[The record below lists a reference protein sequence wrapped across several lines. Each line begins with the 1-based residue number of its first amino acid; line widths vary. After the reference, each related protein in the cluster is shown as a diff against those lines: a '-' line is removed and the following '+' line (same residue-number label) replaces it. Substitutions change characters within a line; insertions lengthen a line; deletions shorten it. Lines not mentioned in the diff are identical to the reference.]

1 MKNLKFLVITLLSG
15 VALLSCKNE
24 NQTNAEK
31 AVADYE
37 NYVDSINNIAILDIE
52 SRWDYIENDYQLR
65 KLATEN
71 ALVAVEDREDL
82 QEKVILSN
90 EKYELYRTNYLEHQ
104 EKNQKPQFR
113 ATLFGN
119 DNIGDDISF
128 TWVNKD
134 NILSV
139 FDKFTSTVT
148 ENKDTYSREDWD
160 EIKMLYEAL
169 GTRKNTVEKEGLSS
183 SDNMKIASIK
193 VKFAPML
200 TINRVGEK
208 SKENAEAKE

>member
-1 MKNLKFLVITLLSG
+1 MKNLKFLLITFLSG
-15 VALLSCKNE
+15 IALQSCKNE

-37 NYVDSINNIAILDIE
+37 NYVDSINNIAIVDIE
-52 SRWDYIENDYQLR
+52 SKWDYIENDYQLR

-71 ALVAVEDREDL
+71 ELVAIENREDL
-82 QEKVILSN
+82 QEKVALSN
-90 EKYELYRTNYLEHQ
+90 EKYELYRTNYLENL
-104 EKNQKPQFR
+104 EKNKKAQFR
-113 ATLFGN
+113 VTLFGN

-134 NILSV
+134 NILNV

-148 ENKDTYSREDWD
+148 ANKDTYSREDWD
-160 EIKMLYEAL
+160 EIKMVYEAL

-183 SDNMKIASIK
+183 ADNMKIAAIK
-193 VKFAPML
+193 IKFAPML
-200 TINRVGEK
+200 AVNRAGEK
-208 SKENAEAKE
+208 SKENTEAKE

>member
-1 MKNLKFLVITLLSG
+1 MKNLKFLLITFLSG
-15 VALLSCKNE
+15 IALLSCKNE

-37 NYVDSINNIAILDIE
+37 NYVDSINNIAIVDIE
-52 SRWDYIENDYQLR
+52 SKWDYIENDYQLR

-71 ALVAVEDREDL
+71 ELVAIENREDL
-82 QEKVILSN
+82 QEKVALSN
-90 EKYELYRTNYLEHQ
+90 EKYELYRTNYLENL
-104 EKNQKPQFR
+104 EKNKKAQFR
-113 ATLFGN
+113 VTLFGN

-134 NILSV
+134 NILNV

-148 ENKDTYSREDWD
+148 ANKDTYSREDWD

-200 TINRVGEK
+200 AINRAGEK

>member
-183 SDNMKIASIK
+183 ADNMKIAAIK
-193 VKFAPML
+193 IKFAPML
-200 TINRVGEK
+200 AINRAGEK
-208 SKENAEAKE
+208 SKENTEAKE

>member
-200 TINRVGEK
+200 TINRAGEK

>member
-15 VALLSCKNE
+15 VTLLSCKNE

-31 AVADYE
+31 VVADYE
-37 NYVDSINNIAILDIE
+37 NYVDSINNITVTEME

-71 ALVAVEDREDL
+71 ALVAIEDREDL
-82 QEKVILSN
+82 QEKIILSN
-90 EKYELYRTNYLEHQ
+90 EKYDLYRTNYLEHQ
-104 EKNQKPQFR
+104 EKNQKPLLR
-113 ATLFGN
+113 TTLFGSN
-119 DNIGDDISF
+119 DIGNDTTF
-128 TWVNKD
+128 PWVNKD

-148 ENKDTYSREDWD
+148 ENKDAYSREDWD

-200 TINRVGEK
+200 AINRAGEK

>member
-71 ALVAVEDREDL
+71 ALVTVEDREDL

-134 NILSV
+134 NILNV

-183 SDNMKIASIK
+183 SDNMKIAAIK
-193 VKFAPML
+193 IKFAPML
-200 TINRVGEK
+200 AINRAGEK
-208 SKENAEAKE
+208 SKENTEAKE

>member
-37 NYVDSINNIAILDIE
+37 NYVDSINNIALSDME
-52 SRWDYIENDYQLR
+52 SNWEYVENDYQLR

-71 ALVAVEDREDL
+71 TLVSVKDREDL

-104 EKNQKPQFR
+104 EQNQKPQFR
-113 ATLFGN
+113 AKLFGN
-119 DNIGDDISF
+119 DNIGNDISF

-139 FDKFTSTVT
+139 FDRFTSTVT

-200 TINRVGEK
+200 AINRAGEK

>member
-1 MKNLKFLVITLLSG
+1 MKNLKFLLITFLSG
-15 VALLSCKNE
+15 IALLSCKNE

-37 NYVDSINNIAILDIE
+37 NYVDSINNIAIVDIE
-52 SRWDYIENDYQLR
+52 SKWDYIENDYQLR

-71 ALVAVEDREDL
+71 ELVAIENREDL
-82 QEKVILSN
+82 QEKVALSN
-90 EKYELYRTNYLEHQ
+90 EKYELYRTNYLENL
-104 EKNQKPQFR
+104 EKNKKAQFR
-113 ATLFGN
+113 VTLFGN

-134 NILSV
+134 NILNV

-148 ENKDTYSREDWD
+148 ANKDTYSREDWD
-160 EIKMLYEAL
+160 EIKMVYEAL

-183 SDNMKIASIK
+183 ADNMKIAAIK
-193 VKFAPML
+193 IKFAPML
-200 TINRVGEK
+200 AVNRAGEK
-208 SKENAEAKE
+208 SKENTEAKE

>member
-1 MKNLKFLVITLLSG
+1 MKNLKFLVITILSG
-15 VALLSCKNE
+15 VALISCKNE

-104 EKNQKPQFR
+104 EQNQKPQFR

-139 FDKFTSTVT
+139 FDRFTSTVT

-200 TINRVGEK
+200 AINRAGEK

>member
-183 SDNMKIASIK
+183 SDNMEIASIK

-200 TINRVGEK
+200 AINRAGEK

>member
-1 MKNLKFLVITLLSG
+1 MKNLKFLVITILSG
-15 VALLSCKNE
+15 VALISCKNE

-104 EKNQKPQFR
+104 EKNQKPPFR

-139 FDKFTSTVT
+139 FDRFTSTVT
-148 ENKDTYSREDWD
+148 KNKDTYSREDWD

-200 TINRVGEK
+200 AINRAGEK

>member
-1 MKNLKFLVITLLSG
+1 VKI
-15 VALLSCKNE
+15 
-24 NQTNAEK
+24 
-31 AVADYE
+31 Y
-37 NYVDSINNIAILDIE
+37 
-52 SRWDYIENDYQLR
+52 R
-65 KLATEN
+65 K
-71 ALVAVEDREDL
+71 
-82 QEKVILSN
+82 KVILSN

-200 TINRVGEK
+200 AINRAGEK

>member
-15 VALLSCKNE
+15 FTLLSCKNE

-37 NYVDSINNIAILDIE
+37 NYVDSINNLAILDIE

-71 ALVAVEDREDL
+71 AIIAIEDREDL
-82 QEKVILSN
+82 QEKIILSN

-134 NILSV
+134 NILNV

-148 ENKDTYSREDWD
+148 ANKDTYSREDWD

-200 TINRVGEK
+200 TINRAGEK

>member
-1 MKNLKFLVITLLSG
+1 MKNLKFLLITFLSG
-15 VALLSCKNE
+15 IALLSCKNE

-37 NYVDSINNIAILDIE
+37 NYVDSINNIAIVDIE
-52 SRWDYIENDYQLR
+52 SKWDYIENDYQLR

-71 ALVAVEDREDL
+71 ELVAIENREDL
-82 QEKVILSN
+82 QEKVALSN

-134 NILSV
+134 NILNV

-148 ENKDTYSREDWD
+148 ANKDTYSREDWD

-200 TINRVGEK
+200 AINRAGEK

>member
-200 TINRVGEK
+200 AINRAGEK

>member
-71 ALVAVEDREDL
+71 ALVTVEDREDL

-104 EKNQKPQFR
+104 EKNQKPPFR

-148 ENKDTYSREDWD
+148 KNKDSYSREDWD

-200 TINRVGEK
+200 AINRAGEK